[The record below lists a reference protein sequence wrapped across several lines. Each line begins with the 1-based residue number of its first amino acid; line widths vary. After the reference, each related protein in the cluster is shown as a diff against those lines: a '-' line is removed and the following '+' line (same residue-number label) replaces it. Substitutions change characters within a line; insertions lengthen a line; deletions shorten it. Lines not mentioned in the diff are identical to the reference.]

1 MSTSRSVIVSIL
13 NWNTAAMTAECVQ
26 SVLQLQQDDGVELH
40 VIVIDNG
47 SAAADWA
54 LLQQLVAVSP
64 QVELIRQERNLGFAG
79 GHNVAIALALARAT
93 DFIWLINSDSLLSP
107 DAMTRVLALMDADPR
122 CGAAS
127 PVVTALHDETKI
139 DFCGAQRDWKNLESV
154 RAGSVAQARQMEAE
168 TPQDMWLAGTVVM
181 FRMAALRAVGPLNAK
196 LFAYFED
203 DDIGVRLTNGGWTSR
218 MVFDARAVH
227 AQPNVKERPAH
238 YFYLL
243 YRNSFLFYLA
253 YTPPPFRRLIRLRLV
268 TRALFT
274 ANRLYYKGQPDKAQA
289 CMLGA
294 MDGLAGRGGAPD
306 LNRRASL
313 PMQALRRMLLVKQ
326 YRWIKR
332 LEG

>member
-1 MSTSRSVIVSIL
+1 MPTSRAVIVSIL

-26 SVLQLQQDDGVELH
+26 SVLQMQQDDGVQLS

-54 LLQQLVAVSP
+54 LLQKSIASP

-79 GHNVAIALALARAT
+79 GHNVAIDLALARNA
-93 DFIWLINSDSLLSP
+93 DFIWLINSDSLLAP

-127 PVVTALHDETKI
+127 PVVTAQHDESKI
-139 DFCGAQRDWKNLESV
+139 DFCGAQRDWKNLESI
-154 RAGSVAQARQMEAE
+154 RAGSVAQARQMEAD
-168 TPQDMWLAGTVVM
+168 TPDDMWLAGTVVM
-181 FRMAALRAVGPLNAK
+181 FRMAALRAVGPLNAH

-203 DDIGVRLTNGGWTSR
+203 DDIGVRLTNGGWRSR

-227 AQPNVKERPAH
+227 AQPDVKERPAH

-253 YTPPPFRRLIRLRLV
+253 FTPKRFRRLIRWRLIV
-268 TRALFT
+268 RTMFT
-274 ANRLYYKGQPDKAQA
+274 ANRLMYKGQPDKANA

-306 LNRRASL
+306 LQRQASFG
-313 PMQALRRMLLVKQ
+313 MQSLRRLLLLKQ
-326 YRWIKR
+326 RRWIKR